1 MLFLF
6 NFYTSFSHSPS
17 KFDCF
22 EFRLKIQH
30 SCATFFP
37 PSPKKFSRKPVS
49 RRRNFARNLSRSLI
63 RVSFSFHGGTTR
75 RPVAKPQFRLS
86 GRDTPRK
93 KGGGGRRKANGIRL
107 KAASTVTAS
116 RDCVGGKFFENI
128 FRKRRVYEKTEDQ
141 ARNFIIISG
150 SSCEIHEIFDTLFF
164 LPSSSSL
171 RHIRGCI
178 DSIGEPDAAR
188 DFFRVGGSLA

>member
-1 MLFLF
+1 MPHSFPLLPK
-6 NFYTSFSHSPS
+6 NFH
-17 KFDCF
+17 
-22 EFRLKIQH
+22 E
-30 SCATFFP
+30 
-37 PSPKKFSRKPVS
+37 
-49 RRRNFARNLSRSLI
+49 NLSLDDEISRAILLDPWYAYH
-63 RVSFSFHGGTTR
+63 FHFTANGGTTR

-164 LPSSSSL
+164 P
-171 RHIRGCI
+171 
-178 DSIGEPDAAR
+178 P
-188 DFFRVGGSLA
+188 FFFFLSYTGLHRFDRWTRCSVRLFSRWWIPGLTCSR